1 LAMNISQKVAN
12 AWKQAMDKGKDK
24 VVLLCDSKLRAPLAS
39 MLARSVPTLPVI
51 AYDEIILG
59 VEIESVQIINFQQ
72 SDSLVLQEQNA

>member
-1 LAMNISQKVAN
+1 MNISQKVAN